1 MDASAERMDRRSLA
15 RQLGVLLLAAA
26 PLLWFW
32 WLCDGQLFAPAEAL
46 GHTFGK
52 NHAMAVE
59 ILQTGTTSGA
69 FHPPGYAVIVA
80 AVYGALGPEPGGVRI
95 EQAALLGVPVA
106 CAAHVGRAL
115 GGRRVAYLAA
125 AATALHPALPRYA
138 TYLHADLLC
147 AVGVSLLA
155 AGAIP
160 RLLGQKGSR
169 AAAAVGLALA
179 LWVRPGWALL
189 GPLLVLGGIAAVG
202 TKQTARTLWPAAAL
216 SVLALGANLLWF
228 PPEPGAPVR
237 GSHTASASLLLGSWQ
252 YEGRLW
258 DWDFV
263 GPGDVNY
270 ERFREQEDAVIESVP
285 GKGRPHPDVKAAIR
299 AAAWQR
305 YRHPPRLVR
314 KVAISGVRLWV
325 LFPTGASPPVQFA
338 FVALDLAVLGF
349 ALAGIAALRRRA
361 WLVVPFLAV
370 PLLLHGLMHVEPRYA
385 VPARAVWFACAAVG
399 ASRLW
404 RSGGPRRTAAH

>member
-95 EQAALLGVPVA
+95 VQAALLGVPVA

-147 AVGVSLLA
+147 TRICSARQQSLHTDNVCMPTSLA
-155 AGAIP
+155 RRPALHAGQLAP
-160 RLLGQKGSR
+160 RLK
-169 AAAAVGLALA
+169 
-179 LWVRPGWALL
+179 
-189 GPLLVLGGIAAVG
+189 
-202 TKQTARTLWPAAAL
+202 
-216 SVLALGANLLWF
+216 
-228 PPEPGAPVR
+228 
-237 GSHTASASLLLGSWQ
+237 
-252 YEGRLW
+252 
-258 DWDFV
+258 
-263 GPGDVNY
+263 
-270 ERFREQEDAVIESVP
+270 
-285 GKGRPHPDVKAAIR
+285 PH
-299 AAAWQR
+299 
-305 YRHPPRLVR
+305 L
-314 KVAISGVRLWV
+314 
-325 LFPTGASPPVQFA
+325 ASPLTSPLA
-338 FVALDLAVLGF
+338 TPPCVA
-349 ALAGIAALRRRA
+349 
-361 WLVVPFLAV
+361 
-370 PLLLHGLMHVEPRYA
+370 
-385 VPARAVWFACAAVG
+385 C
-399 ASRLW
+399 S
-404 RSGGPRRTAAH
+404 SCC